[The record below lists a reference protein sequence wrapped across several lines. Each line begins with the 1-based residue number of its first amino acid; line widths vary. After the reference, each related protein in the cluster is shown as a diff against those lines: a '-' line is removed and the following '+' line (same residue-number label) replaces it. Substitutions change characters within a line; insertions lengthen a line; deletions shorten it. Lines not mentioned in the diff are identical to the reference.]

1 MFNNWN
7 PPVRSMLR
15 RLLVMLSFIRLTVWS
30 LLMYSARWWGFWLKI
45 SWSIIIIII
54 GSSFATIWKSLNH
67 FIKFKHLFVELA
79 SSWPCFSWYLTF
91 KSWANQ
97 NTLQEKQLHR
107 YLLLVQC
114 LEFYSLTIW
123 LWLYSLYKSW
133 SFVTKYKFYVQN
145 FVNLLR
151 KLFPKFW

>member
-1 MFNNWN
+1 MTLLQLIFNIQ
-7 PPVRSMLR
+7 V
-15 RLLVMLSFIRLTVWS
+15 LSKSKYF
-30 LLMYSARWWGFWLKI
+30 ARE
-45 SWSIIIIII
+45 
-54 GSSFATIWKSLNH
+54 A
-67 FIKFKHLFVELA
+67 A
-79 SSWPCFSWYLTF
+79 S
-91 KSWANQ
+91 
-97 NTLQEKQLHR
+97 